1 MAKYP
6 LHEKLKAMERE
17 ANVLSG
23 FLDML
28 DEQGLTIG
36 KYHEHN
42 DECYDGDN
50 RTCGLSTGRLYDFAV
65 PSKTELIGLYL
76 EIDPKALSV
85 EKETMY
91 QELVAANK

>member
-1 MAKYP
+1 MKYP
-6 LHEKLKAMERE
+6 EHEKLKAKEHE
-17 ANVLSG
+17 SHVLSG

-42 DECYDGDN
+42 DECYDGDD
-50 RTCGLSTGRLYDFAV
+50 RVCGLRNELYDFGV
-65 PSKTELIGLYL
+65 PSKAELIGLYL
-76 EIDPKALSV
+76 DVDPKKLSA

-91 QELVAANK
+91 QELVAAQR